1 MAKAKTVFFCQ
12 SCGYEAPKW
21 MGQCPGCRQWNT
33 FAEETIEKKS
43 AGKALT
49 ERAAA
54 GPVCLSSIETK
65 EEDRMTTR
73 LDELDRVRRPLP
85 VRAAIGAAG
94 ISGVEFLF
102 GLVCTRVLH
111 RQVWDYSREW
121 GNVAGLVCPKY
132 SALWFVLC
140 LWLMAVMDELQ
151 RRLPHARTA
160 KV

>member
-1 MAKAKTVFFCQ
+1 MRKPKNRISPGELLAMFPLGGTAYLALEIAWRGTTHWTMFF
-12 SCGYEAPKW
+12 
-21 MGQCPGCRQWNT
+21 
-33 FAEETIEKKS
+33 
-43 AGKALT
+43 AG
-49 ERAAA
+49 
-54 GPVCLSSIETK
+54 GICLCA
-65 EEDRMTTR
+65 
-73 LDELDRVRRPLP
+73 LDELDRVRLPLP

-160 KV
+160 EV